1 MSTDDISGSL
11 DPESKLRARAVAQLR
26 ERRDFYIHLTIYLAV
41 NAMLIVVW
49 IWNDPRE
56 FFWPV
61 FPLVGWGIGIAV
73 HAFTVFRG
81 DQFSEDRIRRQMD
94 RLRGTS

>member
-1 MSTDDISGSL
+1 MSAESTSGPM
-11 DPESKLRARAVAQLR
+11 DPESKLRARAVAHLR
-26 ERRDFYIHLTIYLAV
+26 ERRDFFIHLSIYLAV

-49 IWNDPRE
+49 LWDDPGE
-56 FFWPV
+56 FFWPL

-81 DQFSEDRIRRQMD
+81 DQFSEDRIQRQMD

>member
-1 MSTDDISGSL
+1 MSSESTSGL

-26 ERRDFYIHLTIYLAV
+26 ERRDFFIHLTVYLAV
-41 NAMLIVVW
+41 NAMLIGLW
-49 IWNDPRE
+49 LWNDPGE
-56 FFWPV
+56 FFWPL
-61 FPLVGWGIGIAV
+61 FPIVGWGIGLAV
-73 HAFTVFRG
+73 HGFTVFRG